1 MKSIAIIP
9 ARGGSKRIPNKN
21 IKDFLGYPIIKYV
34 IETAID
40 SKCFDE
46 VIVSTDSKK
55 IASLAEKFGASV
67 PFLRSPKSSNDHATT
82 ADVISEVIEN
92 YRKRNNNFDFFCC
105 LYPTSIFVTSQLL
118 NSAFD
123 QLKGDGL
130 DGVISVMKYRHPI
143 ERAFKIDDG
152 NLSMLYPENV
162 FGRTQDFV
170 PKYHDAGQ
178 FYFMKTDAF
187 LREKKIFTSNIR
199 GFVLPF
205 RYVQDIDTEED
216 WYLAELKY
224 NILKNQ
230 N

>member
-21 IKDFLGYPIIKYV
+21 IKSFLGQPIIKYV

-46 VIVSTDSKK
+46 VIVSTDSKE
-55 IASLAEKFGASV
+55 IAKLTEKFGASV
-67 PFLRSPKSSNDHATT
+67 PFLRSPQNSNDHATT

-105 LYPTSIFVTSQLL
+105 LYSTSVFVTSQLL

-130 DGVISVMKYRHPI
+130 DGIISVMKYRHPI

-152 NLSMLYPENV
+152 NLSMLYPENI

-224 NILKNQ
+224 NILKDQ